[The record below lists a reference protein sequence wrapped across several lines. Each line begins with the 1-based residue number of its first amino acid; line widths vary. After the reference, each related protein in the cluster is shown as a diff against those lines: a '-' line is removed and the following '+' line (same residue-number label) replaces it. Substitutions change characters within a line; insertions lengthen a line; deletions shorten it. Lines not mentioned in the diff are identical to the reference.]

1 MSQSPRPPPTKSNI
15 IDRRLPIYHEARIPP
30 KRPNLVPQEEKSPT
44 FSARSRPATSI
55 SVPMT
60 IRSVSSPPPLPH
72 LLRIRDLETGFDL
85 SNDPQKLVSVNPET
99 PANEQEVSSPA
110 SASYDNIPSTPAEE
124 TDATS
129 QMQLR
134 RKRSCIKRSST
145 GDFAKTVSW
154 ADDRELAGQVSKYAS
169 VAREAQSSGQ
179 SC

>member
-1 MSQSPRPPPTKSNI
+1 
-15 IDRRLPIYHEARIPP
+15 
-30 KRPNLVPQEEKSPT
+30 
-44 FSARSRPATSI
+44 
-55 SVPMT
+55 MT